1 MSEPAP
7 LLLLPGLICD
17 DRLWAAQVEA
27 LADHDPVGRARLSR
41 RADRLPPWPSRAWR
55 RAPPTFSLAGH
66 SMGGRVALEILRMAP
81 ERVERLALLDTGVHP
96 PSERRSGQAPGPAR
110 GRAER
115 RDRGDGRSLAAADGP
130 PGSTRGRRLH
140 GAVAGDGRGRRRPTL
155 CRPDR
160 GDDRSARSAARC
172 LPLIHCPTLI
182 GVGRQDEWSPVAQ
195 NREIAAAIKSA
206 DFAIFEDCGH
216 MAPVEAPDQVSAAL
230 RRWLEAAGPC
240 PPRSR
245 AAD

>member
-27 LADHDPVGRARLSR
+27 LADHDPVAVPGYPGARSLAAMAEQSL
-41 RADRLPPWPSRAWR
+41 AL
-55 RAPPTFSLAGH
+55 APPTFSLAGH

-96 PSERRSGQAPGPAR
+96 PSEGEAAKRRALLEVARTQGIEAMVDLWLPPMVHPDRRVDAAFMAPLRAMAAAG
-110 GRAER
+110 GAER
-115 RDRGDGRSLAAADGP
+115 YADQIAAMID
-130 PGSTRGRRLH
+130 
-140 GAVAGDGRGRRRPTL
+140 
-155 CRPDR
+155 RPDPLPL
-160 GDDRSARSAARC
+160 

-230 RRWLEAAGPC
+230 RRWLEAAGPG

>member
-27 LADHDPVGRARLSR
+27 LADHDPVAVPGYPGARSLAAMAELSL
-41 RADRLPPWPSRAWR
+41 A

-96 PSERRSGQAPGPAR
+96 PSEGEAAKRRALLEVARTQGIEAMVDLWLPPMVHPDRRGDAAFMAPLRAMAAAG
-110 GRAER
+110 GAER
-115 RDRGDGRSLAAADGP
+115 YADQI
-130 PGSTRGRRLH
+130 T
-140 GAVAGDGRGRRRPTL
+140 AMID
-155 CRPDR
+155 RPDPLPL
-160 GDDRSARSAARC
+160 